1 MGKPRQ
7 SQNINLPD
15 NVYIRNRT
23 RKSGRTVRYF
33 TYRLHGKKEIS
44 LGTDYN
50 HACLK
55 AAQLNIERQ
64 VKSNKITF
72 TDVAKRY
79 RDEVISQKKAGT
91 AKSNLVSL
99 KPLQLFFH
107 NAPLDEIKPSAVEQY
122 MQWRRH
128 TKGAANNEYSLFNHI
143 WRYAR
148 KWGYTTLASP
158 AQDVDKYPIK
168 RRDHYVEDE
177 IYQLV
182 YRHASPDMQDLMDI
196 AYLTGQRPVDV
207 VNIQREHI
215 FDGYLHI
222 AQQKTQARLR
232 FQMVGKLADI
242 LEKRIENGDNFL
254 FKSQNGTQ
262 LTADR
267 LTKQFARLRE
277 KVAQLYPELADEIRK
292 TQFRDLRAKSGT
304 DKAMAQGEEA
314 ARQQLGHTTVQMT
327 KTYIRKAPVVTP
339 LLNVPTYEKGE

>member
-23 RKSGRTVRYF
+23 RKSGKTVRYF

-99 KPLQLFFH
+99 KPLQLFFR

-182 YRHASPDMQDLMDI
+182 YRHASQDMQDLMDI

-207 VNIQREHI
+207 VGIQ
-215 FDGYLHI
+215 
-222 AQQKTQARLR
+222 
-232 FQMVGKLADI
+232 
-242 LEKRIENGDNFL
+242 
-254 FKSQNGTQ
+254 
-262 LTADR
+262 
-267 LTKQFARLRE
+267 
-277 KVAQLYPELADEIRK
+277 
-292 TQFRDLRAKSGT
+292 
-304 DKAMAQGEEA
+304 
-314 ARQQLGHTTVQMT
+314 
-327 KTYIRKAPVVTP
+327 
-339 LLNVPTYEKGE
+339 